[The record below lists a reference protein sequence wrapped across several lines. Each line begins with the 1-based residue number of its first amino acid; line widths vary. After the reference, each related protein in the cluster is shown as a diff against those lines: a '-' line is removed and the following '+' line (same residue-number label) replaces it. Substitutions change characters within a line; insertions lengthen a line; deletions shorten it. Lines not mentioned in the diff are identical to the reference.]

1 MPLQTGTWT
10 INVNGTVDQLGIINV
25 DAQGALNGFLGGGPF
40 VGFWDEASQKIT
52 FSVRSG
58 ILGGGGGSLQV
69 YTGFLFE
76 DQVRITNVAGGTVFT
91 LAGFFEQFEAP
102 PIPTLTGKRN
112 VFGWY
117 AQIGE
122 Q

>member
-10 INVNGTVDQLGIINV
+10 INLNGTVQQLGITNV
-25 DAQGALNGFLGGGPF
+25 DAQGTLNGFIGGGPF

-52 FSVRSG
+52 FSARSG
-58 ILGGGGGSLQV
+58 ITGGSLQV
-69 YTGFLFE
+69 FTGFLFE
-76 DQVRITNVAGGTVFT
+76 DQIRITNVTGGTVFT
-91 LAGFFEQFEAP
+91 LAGFVERFEDP
-102 PIPTLTGKRN
+102 PISTLTGKRN